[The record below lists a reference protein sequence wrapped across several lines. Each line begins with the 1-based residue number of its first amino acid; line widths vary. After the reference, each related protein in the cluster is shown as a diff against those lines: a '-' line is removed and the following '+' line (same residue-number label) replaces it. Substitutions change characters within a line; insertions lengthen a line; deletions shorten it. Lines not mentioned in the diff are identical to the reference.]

1 MIWPTIFF
9 EKAINTAIKIQWAM
23 IEAFLFEE
31 TVKLKKRKNL
41 IVEILHAYL

>member
-1 MIWPTIFF
+1 MIWSTSFF
-9 EKAINTAIKIQWAM
+9 EKAINTAIKIQWAL

-41 IVEILHAYL
+41 IVEILHVYL